1 MSELVELLSEL
12 VAVDSTNPDLVPG
25 GAGEAEIGRLLATRL
40 AAAGLEVDPWDVAPG
55 RPNVVGRLPGAGGGR
70 SLMLFGHMDVVG
82 ADPDAFNPHVRE
94 GRLHGRGAVDMK
106 AGIAACVTAA
116 QRLAAGPPLAGDLLV
131 AFVSDEEWGSRGAEA
146 LVERHGADASVLAE
160 PSNLEIVDAHGGFA
174 WFDITSTGVDAAGW
188 EAETGVDAIS
198 LLAPVLVGISELDA
212 TLAASATER
221 WGRPSVHA
229 STIRGGHTYPAY
241 PGTCELSVERCLVPG
256 ERVAQSRFEI
266 EELLHR
272 ARTADPRFQG
282 SYRTVIAREPMV
294 LPDGEPVVA
303 ELAAAAEQV
312 LGRAVPQ
319 RCDIGWGDSGLLV
332 EAGIPCVTFGPVGGG
347 EHTADE
353 WVELESVHRCAEIY
367 ERVARSFCSGAA

>member
-12 VAVDSTNPDLVPG
+12 VAVDSTNPDLVAG
-25 GAGEAEIGRLLATRL
+25 GAGEAEIGRLLAARL
-40 AAAGLEVDPWDVAPG
+40 AAAGLEVDCWDVAPG
-55 RPNVVGRLPGAGGGR
+55 RPNVVGRLAGTGGGR

-82 ADPDAFNPHVRE
+82 ADPGQFTPQLRG

-106 AGIAACVTAA
+106 GGIAACVAA
-116 QRLAAGPPLAGDLLV
+116 LERLAAGAPLAGDVLA
-131 AFVSDEEWGSRGAEA
+131 AFVSDEEWGSVGAEA
-146 LVERHGADASVLAE
+146 LVGRHRADASVLAE

-188 EAETGVDAIS
+188 EAEIGVDAIS
-198 LLAPVLVGISELDA
+198 LLAPVLSGIGELDA
-212 TLAASATER
+212 ALAGAATER

-241 PGTCELSVERCLVPG
+241 PGTCQLSVERCLVPG
-256 ERVAQSRFEI
+256 ESVAHSQFEI
-266 EELLHR
+266 EELLRR
-272 ARTADPRFQG
+272 ARSADARFQG

-294 LPDGEPVVA
+294 LAEGEPVVA
-303 ELAAAAEQV
+303 ELAAVAEQV
-312 LGRAVPQ
+312 LGRSVPR

-332 EAGIPCVTFGPVGGG
+332 EAGVPCVTFGPIGGG

-353 WVELESVHRCAEIY
+353 WVDLESVERCAEIY
-367 ERVARSFCSGAA
+367 ELVARSFCSGR